1 MTVETSEV
9 LGYLKTEDSLSDP
22 YDICD
27 KVEDLSL
34 LLAGFL
40 MNSAGIW
47 FSLIELA
54 DYFEVSKSQ
63 IRGAFDYLQKNDG
76 ELFEIKANRRVSKVK
91 MAYKGAPIEPTL
103 EGLAAE
109 EEERK
114 RIDDEIGSAARIL
127 YYERF
132 YMINTPR
139 RVKHRRRFC
148 ITRRF

>member
-1 MTVETSEV
+1 MTAETSEI
-9 LGYLKTEDSLSDP
+9 LEYLKIEDNLFDP

-40 MNSAGIW
+40 MNNAGIW
-47 FSLIELA
+47 FTLIELA
-54 DYFEVSKSQ
+54 DYFEVSKNQ

-91 MAYKGAPIEPTL
+91 MVYKGAPIEPTL
-103 EGLAAE
+103 KGLAAE

-114 RIDDEIGSAARIL
+114 RIDDEIGSQARAD
-127 YYERF
+127 YYERAS
-132 YMINTPR
+132 MINTLFR
-139 RVKHRRRFC
+139 ARQKIRTVRRF
-148 ITRRF
+148 